1 MRITVS
7 PDSCCGSGQ
16 CALRL
21 PEIFDQDEVDGTVV
35 LLVERPPEQFR
46 AALRE
51 AVLTC
56 PSGAIELVEE

>member
-1 MRITVS
+1 MRVTVS
-7 PDSCCGSGQ
+7 PDACCGSGQ

-21 PEIFDQDEVDGTVV
+21 PEVFDQSDVDGTVV
-35 LLVERPPEQFR
+35 LLAERPAEALR

-56 PSGAIELVEE
+56 PSGAIEVSED